1 MNLLQLK
8 ASDPKSSAWVSAS
21 AGTGKTKILTDRV
34 LRLLLSGTHLNKILC
49 LTFTNAA
56 AGEMK
61 ERISGA
67 LASWSGIKN
76 SELQEKLIN
85 VLGRAATKDELS
97 KASIL
102 YKNYLQADEGINVQT
117 IHSFCQKL
125 LKKFPLEAGISPG
138 FKIID
143 DAKSYFVLQK
153 IKRELLNRPELEPIN
168 EYLTVTFHEVIIDEI
183 FGEIIKRKNKFS
195 ISEDQNHNLR
205 EDSLEAMS
213 ALGENIDYKYQPII
227 ESPFIHNI
235 VGFNPS
241 IPELKKFFLTK
252 DWKKKKRIVPKKIAA
267 PGSSTYIDLEQFQ
280 HQIYLLDQEEKS
292 QKLLL
297 HSKLLSL
304 LAGSIITAYDSYKL
318 EKGLLDYDD
327 LIIHTSKL
335 LRSSDAK
342 EWVLYKLDGGIE
354 HLLVDEAQDTSAHQW
369 QIISSMI
376 EEFHSGDSGDE
387 KDRTIFVVGDD
398 KQSIFSFQGAD
409 VDSFAAM
416 NKRLMQNM
424 QEGGKAF
431 TDVNLE
437 ISYRSAKEILEIVH
451 AVFDEIKKKEPSLFT
466 ASLMQLT
473 PFRSESSGAVELW
486 PLCEPNKDEQIFWP
500 IESSPDEKAGELELA
515 NKISLYI
522 KDQLAS
528 KRIIPSTN
536 APVSASDFMIL
547 FRRRNQFTNEVIK
560 ALKSEDLAVSG
571 LDRISLRD
579 NLAVLDLLSAA
590 KFVINPD
597 DNLNLACLLKSPLI
611 GLNEHEL
618 YKITTQRGKSSIW
631 SNADEETRSKLQQL
645 IDIYAT
651 SNVSSFFQYIVD
663 VLGYREALSSSCGP
677 DSNDAIDELLYAC
690 NNFSAHNDTSLQNFI
705 FWLENYESSIKRDAS
720 AAGKIRIMTMH
731 ASKGLQAPIVILC
744 DTTSV
749 PTNSDRFMW
758 DNSGKSVSAQNA
770 SSAPE
775 HYKDLKTI
783 EQKKAYAEYLRL
795 LYVGMTRAED
805 KLVVC
810 GYKGKKSLPDDC
822 WYQLVKSAMNKLS
835 TDKMDDILSYGHL
848 PSEASDVKNNALSN
862 ENIELFPSLR
872 QTINPIEPSI
882 NENGKSPL
890 SGKDP
895 MGYGLV
901 FHKTLEDSMSA
912 KDLSLMNKH
921 PLIKTLTA
929 PLQKRMNESIARI
942 ISNQKLADL
951 IKNKEIKIEVT
962 LGQTCASGTPQI
974 GRIDLM
980 LIDSKEVIIV
990 DYKSDRHPPK
1000 NGIPEAY
1007 QQQLS
1012 IYRSMAEKIY
1022 THKQIRTMI
1031 VWLQTGEIYEPN

>member
-34 LRLLLSGTHLNKILC
+34 LRLLLSGTALNKILC

-67 LASWSGIKN
+67 LANWSN
-76 SELQEKLIN
+76 LSHTELQKKLIN
-85 VLGRAATKDELS
+85 VFGRSATKTEID

-102 YKNYLQADEGINVQT
+102 YRRYLQADEGINIQT

-125 LKKFPLEAGISPG
+125 LKKFPLEAKISPG

-143 DAKSYFVLQK
+143 DAKAYFVLQK
-153 IKRELLNRPELEPIN
+153 IKRELLNKQELEPIN
-168 EYLTVTFHEVIIDEI
+168 EYLSVNFHEIIIDEI
-183 FGEIIKRKNKFS
+183 FSEIIKRKSKFTSSDNKKHDLHKES
-195 ISEDQNHNLR
+195 AELIN
-205 EDSLEAMS
+205 SLDK
-213 ALGENIDYKYQPII
+213 NIDHKYQPII

-241 IPELKKFFLTK
+241 ISELKKFFLTK
-252 DWKKKKRIVPKKIAA
+252 EGQKKKRIVPKKIAA
-267 PGSSTYIDLEQFQ
+267 PGSSTYIDLERFQ
-280 HQIYLLDQEEKS
+280 HQIHLLDQEEKS
-292 QKLLL
+292 QKLAL
-297 HSKLLSL
+297 HSKILAL
-304 LAGSIITAYDSYKL
+304 LADSIITAYDSYKL

-327 LIIHTSKL
+327 LIIHTSQL
-335 LRSSDAK
+335 LKNSEAK

-376 EEFHSGDSGDE
+376 EEFYSGDE
-387 KDRTIFVVGDD
+387 KERTIFVVGDD

-416 NKRLMQNM
+416 NKKLTQNM
-424 QEGGKAF
+424 SEGEKAF
-431 TDVNLE
+431 ADVNLE
-437 ISYRSAKEILEIVH
+437 ISYRSAGEILEIVH
-451 AVFDEIKKKEPSLFT
+451 AVFDDIKNKNPALFT
-466 ASLMQLT
+466 ANLMQLT

-486 PLCEPNKDEQIFWP
+486 PLCEPDKDETIFWP
-500 IESSPDEKAGELELA
+500 ATNSSDEKAAELELA
-515 NKISLYI
+515 KKISLYI
-522 KDQLAS
+522 KEQLDS

-536 APVSASDFMIL
+536 APIASSDFMIL

-560 ALKSEDLAVSG
+560 ALKNENLEVSG

-590 KFVINPD
+590 KFVINPED
-597 DNLNLACLLKSPLI
+597 DLNLACLLKSPII
-611 GLNEHEL
+611 GISEKEL
-618 YKITTQRGKSSIW
+618 YNIIAARGKDSIW
-631 SNADEETRSKLQQL
+631 RSVDNITRTKLQQL
-645 IDIYAT
+645 IDIYAI
-651 SNVSSFFQYIVD
+651 SNVSNFFQYITD
-663 VLGYREALSSSCGP
+663 VLGYRSALNESCGP

-690 NNFSAHNDTSLQNFI
+690 NNFASHNETSLQSFI

-749 PTNSDRFMW
+749 PTNSDRFIW
-758 DNSGKSVSAQNA
+758 DKSGKSLSAKNA
-770 SSAPE
+770 SATPE
-775 HYKDLKTI
+775 YYKDLKTI

-810 GYKGKKSLPDDC
+810 GYKGKKTLPDDC

-835 TDKMDDILSYGHL
+835 INSKNETLNYGQL
-848 PSEASDVKNNALSN
+848 PLAISNTNNN
-862 ENIELFPSLR
+862 VTQNHNTELFASLP
-872 QTINPIEPSI
+872 QTVNFNSGS
-882 NENGKSPL
+882 NKVNGKSPL

-901 FHKTLEDSMSA
+901 FHKILEDSINA
-912 KDLSLMNKH
+912 QNLSLMSQH
-921 PLIKTLTA
+921 PLIKTLA
-929 PLQKRMNESIARI
+929 PPLQKRINGSIEKI
-942 ISNQKLADL
+942 IETQELANL
-951 IKNKEIKIEVT
+951 LKNKETKIEVT
-962 LGQTCASGTPQI
+962 LGQNCDDGISKI
-974 GRIDLM
+974 GRVDLM
-980 LIDSKEVIIV
+980 LIDENQIIII
-990 DYKSDRHPPK
+990 DYKSDRHPTK
-1000 NGIPEAY
+1000 NKIPENY

-1022 THKQIRTMI
+1022 PNKKIRTMI
-1031 VWLQTGEIYEPN
+1031 MWLQTGKVYESN